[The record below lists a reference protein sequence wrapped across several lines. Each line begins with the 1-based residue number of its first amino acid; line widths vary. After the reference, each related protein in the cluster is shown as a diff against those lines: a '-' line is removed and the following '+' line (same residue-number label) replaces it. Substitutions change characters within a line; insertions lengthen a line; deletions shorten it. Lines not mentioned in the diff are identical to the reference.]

1 MNPDWRSRHEV
12 MVSAA
17 RSAGQTALGHFDRS
31 VAVEWKADES
41 PVTVADRQ
49 AEQLLRET
57 LTAKFPG
64 DGFLGEEFG
73 DTPGSSGY
81 RWIIDPIDGTRCFVR
96 NIPHWATLVGLEY
109 RGEMIAG
116 VSYAPAEGNLFR
128 ALRGEGAY
136 KNDRRV
142 RVSDVGL
149 LDQALACY
157 SGYKYFQAA
166 GREQAFL
173 NVMRGVDRARGF
185 GDYYGFVLV
194 AQGSCDLMV
203 DYGVHIWDIAGL
215 KVIVEEAGGRFT
227 DWDGG
232 DDLNRPDCLASNGK
246 VHAAALG
253 LVRAGY

>member
-1 MNPDWRSRHEV
+1 MNPDWRARYEV
-12 MVSAA
+12 MVEAA
-17 RSAGQTALGHFDRS
+17 RTAGQVALGYFDRN

-41 PVTVADRQ
+41 PVTVADRN
-49 AEQLLRET
+49 AEQSLRT
-57 LTAKFPG
+57 QLTARFPG

-73 DTPGSSGY
+73 KTPGTSGY

-116 VSYAPAEGNLFR
+116 VSYSPADGQFFR
-128 ALRGEGAY
+128 ALRGDGAY

-142 RVSDVGL
+142 RVSDTRA
-149 LDQALACY
+149 LDTALAAY
-157 SGYKYFQAA
+157 SGYHYFAQA
-166 GREQAFL
+166 GKERQFL
-173 NVMRGVDRARGF
+173 SLMRGVDRARGF

-194 AQGSCDLMV
+194 AQGSIDVMV

-215 KVIVEEAGGRFT
+215 KVIVEEAGGRFS

-232 DDLNRPDCLASNGK
+232 GDLERPDCVASNGRL
-246 VHAAALG
+246 HDATLAIL
-253 LVRAGY
+253 RA